1 MVFSSIE
8 FLFYFLPA
16 TLIGYYVL
24 KRWRRAANIFLSV
37 MSLGFYAFGAPKFFP
52 IMMASIAMN
61 WLFGLWVD
69 RVREDRPKAK
79 LAIALMVVFNL
90 GLLGV
95 FVLAGI
101 VFSICMGAAMAD
113 KPKEEQPVVILGCK
127 VRGDRPSLMLKK
139 RLDAAIP
146 YLKEHPEL
154 PVIVCGGQGADESMT
169 EAACMADYLRKNGI
183 DADRI
188 FEDAASTS
196 TYENLSNARHILE
209 ENDWGYDIILVTDG
223 YHQFRAGEIA
233 KGLRLSTDKIS
244 APTSWYLIPVYWLRE
259 WLGIAH
265 MYIFG

>member
-1 MVFSSIE
+1 MFALPVWARIAGSVVFGILLL
-8 FLFYFLPA
+8 FFVNPLLLGIRNAGVFTGIVLCLLGLFYF
-16 TLIGYYVL
+16 GG
-24 KRWRRAANIFLSV
+24 N
-37 MSLGFYAFGAPKFFP
+37 SLVAPLMEKIWLTDFGRF
-52 IMMASIAMN
+52 
-61 WLFGLWVD
+61 
-69 RVREDRPKAK
+69 
-79 LAIALMVVFNL
+79 ALCLVF

-188 FEDAASTS
+188 FEDATSTS

>member
-1 MVFSSIE
+1 MFALPVWARIAGSVVFGILLL
-8 FLFYFLPA
+8 FFVNPLLLGIRNAGVFTGIVLCLLGLFYFGGNSL
-16 TLIGYYVL
+16 
-24 KRWRRAANIFLSV
+24 AAPLMEKIWLTD
-37 MSLGFYAFGAPKFFP
+37 FGRF
-52 IMMASIAMN
+52 
-61 WLFGLWVD
+61 
-69 RVREDRPKAK
+69 
-79 LAIALMVVFNL
+79 ALCLVF